1 MSDTTQTPEAYTPAA
16 DRRRS
21 RLFYLVLVL
30 LVAAAGYGV
39 WSLTRP
45 GPVVIQGEVAAPR
58 VDVSARTSGRVVE
71 IGADTGDRVTKGL
84 RLVRLENPQLL
95 TAYGQAEAAL
105 QAAKNNAAAVAVVRP
120 ENVRAA
126 EAQVAAA
133 KADVALA
140 REAYARNTA
149 LESRGV
155 RSQAVVE
162 QSTRNLEAAERQ
174 LDAAEAQLDLVRAG
188 ATPEQRA
195 AAEAQAAQA
204 EAALAQQQAN
214 LDDLE
219 VIAPMDGEITGRMI
233 EIGENIGPGAPLF
246 TLVQPANAW
255 FTFNIREDQLHGV
268 AVGDTLNVTI
278 PALDTTVE
286 AKVTLINVQ
295 GDFASWRAT
304 RATGDFDLRS
314 FELRATPVQPVTG
327 LRPGMSALLA
337 HGL

>member
-1 MSDTTQTPEAYTPAA
+1 
-16 DRRRS
+16 
-21 RLFYLVLVL
+21 
-30 LVAAAGYGV
+30 
-39 WSLTRP
+39 
-45 GPVVIQGEVAAPR
+45 
-58 VDVSARTSGRVVE
+58 
-71 IGADTGDRVTKGL
+71 
-84 RLVRLENPQLL
+84 
-95 TAYGQAEAAL
+95 
-105 QAAKNNAAAVAVVRP
+105 
-120 ENVRAA
+120 
-126 EAQVAAA
+126 
-133 KADVALA
+133 
-140 REAYARNTA
+140 
-149 LESRGV
+149 
-155 RSQAVVE
+155 
-162 QSTRNLEAAERQ
+162 
-174 LDAAEAQLDLVRAG
+174 
-188 ATPEQRA
+188 
-195 AAEAQAAQA
+195 
-204 EAALAQQQAN
+204 
-214 LDDLE
+214 
-219 VIAPMDGEITGRMI
+219 MDGEITGRMI